1 MNIIILTAAYP
12 PMTNSGA
19 LQVNDLAHG
28 LAYDGHQSIV
38 IFPDAKI
45 TNKIS
50 FVLNKNLLEIRVKY
64 PEIRDQ
70 PKFLRAILELL
81 MPYFL

>member
-64 PEIRDQ
+64 LKCCLQIEDIVVET
-70 PKFLRAILELL
+70 KC
-81 MPYFL
+81 